1 MNYSASGKLLL
12 FGEYLVLKGSECL
25 AIPLRYG
32 QRMKVESTQ
41 NNFIKWTSKVED
53 EVWFSSCFSKDLV
66 SYYNATDRPKAEILL
81 NLLKL
86 IKSQKPDLFREG
98 ISFRIFADYPLEWG
112 LGSSS
117 TLISLLAQWCGIDPY
132 FLLEKSFGG
141 SGYDIACCSAN
152 SPIIYRIKDNQAA
165 PISLSPEITS
175 KLLFV
180 YSKEKQSSADEVK
193 RFKAIRIT
201 EEDIYKMDKIVSSAA
216 KSEYISDFER
226 LVIESENL
234 ISGILGYPAIKGN
247 KFNDYPFTVK
257 SLGAW
262 GGDFFMATYRNENEA
277 RDYFNHLGYSVH
289 FNYSQLIKN

>member
-1 MNYSASGKLLL
+1 MNLLMFYSASGKLLL

-32 QRMKVESTQ
+32 QRMRVESTQ

-53 EVWFSSCFSKDLV
+53 EVWFSSSFSKDLV
-66 SYYNATDRPKAEILL
+66 SYNNATDLPKTEILL

-86 IKSQKPDLFREG
+86 IKSKKPDLFREG

-193 RFKAIRIT
+193 RFKALRIT

-216 KSEYISDFER
+216 KSEHISDFER

-234 ISGILGYPAIKGN
+234 ISGILGYPAIKG
-247 KFNDYPFTVK
+247 
-257 SLGAW
+257 
-262 GGDFFMATYRNENEA
+262 
-277 RDYFNHLGYSVH
+277 
-289 FNYSQLIKN
+289 